1 MNLIRPGNIARAVS
15 SAFFITILVVSSAQA
30 ATTSYSSKSLTELR
44 SEQARLEAL
53 VKQKRDAAAGQKSV
67 AQEAKDEIT
76 RLDREVSELS
86 SLIKN
91 TQGSINETAQSIGQL
106 ASDITNKES
115 EIARR
120 TEQVRV
126 AVRQYMKVQV
136 SRSEMGYI
144 GLVFS
149 SDGLSKDA
157 TTERSFA
164 SVKQEIQRRQAEL
177 EQART
182 DLQGQK
188 TQQEGKKAQLEDYK
202 KQNELQKYELA
213 RQESQQAALKKDA
226 ERAYTQ
232 LKEDEKKLLIE
243 EARIESAITA
253 KVQAEILARKSWS
266 AVQRAASGTAISQG
280 GVIGLLGSTGFSTG
294 PHVHFSV
301 YTPQGATVNPRTR
314 LGSQYV
320 WPVGNY
326 RITQEYGP
334 ANWTNSVYTFHNGI
348 DLAGPAG
355 QPVFA
360 SASGRIILDEYY
372 GGYGCAV
379 VVEHPDG
386 WLTLYGHMICK

>member
-1 MNLIRPGNIARAVS
+1 MNSFRPAIIARALS
-15 SAFFITILVVSSAQA
+15 SAFFIAIFVAGTAQA
-30 ATTSYSSKSLTELR
+30 ATTSYTSKSLTELR

-76 RLDREVSELS
+76 RLDKEVSELT

-91 TQGSINETAQSIGQL
+91 TESSISETSQSIGQL
-106 ASDITNKES
+106 TTDINNKET

-120 TEQVRV
+120 TEQVRE

-149 SDGLSKDA
+149 SDGLSKDV
-157 TTERSFA
+157 TTKRSFA
-164 SVKQEIQRRQAEL
+164 SVKQEIQRRQDEL
-177 EQART
+177 KQARA
-182 DLQGQK
+182 DLQNQK
-188 TQQEGKKAQLEDYK
+188 QEQEGKKAQLEDYK

-213 RQESQQAALKKDA
+213 RQESQAAALKKDA
-226 ERAYTQ
+226 EKAYTQ
-232 LKEDEKKLLIE
+232 LKADEQKLLAE

-253 KVQAEILARKSWS
+253 KVQAEILARKGWT

-280 GVIGLLGSTGFSTG
+280 NVIGLLGSTGFSTG

-301 YTPQGATVNPRTR
+301 YTRQGATVSPRTR

-326 RITQEYGP
+326 RISQEYGP
-334 ANWTNSVYTFHNGI
+334 ANWKNSVYTFHNGI

-360 SASGRIILDEYY
+360 AGSGRIILDEYY

-379 VVEHPDG
+379 VIEHPDG